1 MSLSGFTR
9 CSAIAALAL
18 LADGAFAQPLKEVLA
33 DNLIRLY
40 PGEARTFEFTEP
52 VDRIGT
58 AVEGIAQI
66 LPHTDRNF
74 TLQAITPGKVL
85 AEAFAKDGRLIHRM
99 LIVVEGNLVRVHR
112 GPDAGNTTSYSCTDI
127 GGCDPTG
134 PAPAPTPSQPSA
146 VTEPE
151 RNGGSGIDQTNP

>member
-1 MSLSGFTR
+1 M
-9 CSAIAALAL
+9 
-18 LADGAFAQPLKEVLA
+18 
-33 DNLIRLY
+33 
-40 PGEARTFEFTEP
+40 
-52 VDRIGT
+52 DRIGT

-99 LIVVEGNLVRVHR
+99 LIVVEGKLVRVHR
-112 GPDAGNTTSYSCTDI
+112 GPDAGNTTSYTCTDI
-127 GGCDPTG
+127 GGCDPAG
-134 PAPAPTPSQPSA
+134 PALHRTPKLKPSA

-151 RNGGSGIDQTNP
+151 RNGGSGNDQTNP